1 MTALPRLGGD
11 SEQVTQSDFN
21 YVRNMIKKHSAVS
34 LDDSKAYLVS
44 SRLLPVARSEGF
56 DTVPQLISKLKTLP
70 FGRLHLASVE
80 ALITTETSFFR
91 DFHPFEALREIVI
104 PDLIRD
110 RRRTSKSFTI
120 WSAACS
126 SGQEPHSISIMLREY
141 FPMLQDWPLTLIASD
156 VSHSMIQRAK
166 EGLYL
171 QHEINRGLPARL
183 LVKYFKQ
190 EKTKWRLKPEF
201 ARMFQYLQHNIT
213 HDWSNIPQVD
223 VLLLRN
229 VLIYFD
235 VAERRQVLYRVRRTL
250 KPGGLL
256 ILGAAETTLSLDDGF
271 ERVQCGRSV
280 LYRVG
285 KGKTR

>member
-1 MTALPRLGGD
+1 MTALSRGAAD
-11 SEQVTQSDFN
+11 ADRVTDADFN
-21 YVRNMIKKHSAVS
+21 FIRNLTKQHTAVS

-44 SRLLPVARSEGF
+44 SRLLPVAREEGF
-56 DTVPQLISKLKTLP
+56 DSVPRLISKLKTLP
-70 FGRLHLASVE
+70 FGRLHLACVE

-104 PDLIRD
+104 PELIRD
-110 RRRTSKSFTI
+110 RRRTSKSFAI

-126 SGQEPHSISIMLREY
+126 SGQEPHSIAVMLREY
-141 FPMLQDWPLTLIASD
+141 FPMLLDWPLTLIASD
-156 VSHSMIQRAK
+156 VSQTMIRRAK
-166 EGLYL
+166 EGLYF
-171 QHEINRGLPARL
+171 QHEINRGLPAKL
-183 LVKYFKQ
+183 LVKYFTQ
-190 EKTKWRLKPEF
+190 ERTMWKINREISQ
-201 ARMFQYLQHNIT
+201 MFQYIQHNIT

-235 VAERRQVLYRVRRTL
+235 VSDRKRVLQRVRRTL
-250 KPGGLL
+250 KPGGFL

-285 KGKTR
+285 KGRSL